1 VDAPNKSLT
10 SPGGGPSELRRWAKW
25 GLSACGLALAF
36 VVEEGNNGVGGMSG
50 GDAAGYLDE
59 FRARGAAIADA
70 CTRCGACFRACP
82 MVEPA
87 GIGTA
92 DARATTAA
100 IVDLITG
107 GAGNDD
113 AARWASVC
121 SGSGRCIPACPEG
134 INTRFMVQLAR
145 GFARARR
152 PGAPVETRWR
162 GPFRGMSR
170 GVRVLS
176 RLQMP
181 PEALSRLRG
190 LDLPPRTSP
199 PDIVFYTGCNILK
212 TPHIALLCLD
222 VLDLLGVDYEV
233 MGGPGQCCG
242 VYQFRDGDLASTAR
256 VGFATIDG
264 LAKAGTSTVLS
275 WCPSCQLQIG
285 EVALP
290 SYGAQFGAKP
300 FDLNPFL
307 VYLAGRADEL
317 ARLMRHRV
325 EKRVA
330 LHERPVLPEVMAA
343 VRTLLAIVP
352 GVEFVEIDVPRVGT
366 QANSL
371 AALPDFKADLVRR
384 ELAAV
389 ADAGVTTLATVYH
402 ACHRELCDAGDGRS
416 FEIVNFMEVLGAG
429 LGLHA
434 EDLYKRLKRIGEVDD
449 IIAETSLLIAAHGLD
464 LDTVREAL
472 FAEFGGGSPAAP
484 PVGIAG
490 SARP

>member
-1 VDAPNKSLT
+1 MADA
-10 SPGGGPSELRRWAKW
+10 
-25 GLSACGLALAF
+25 
-36 VVEEGNNGVGGMSG
+36 
-50 GDAAGYLDE
+50 AAGYLNE
-59 FRARGAAIADA
+59 FRARGEAIADA
-70 CTRCGACFRACP
+70 CTRCGDCFRACP

-87 GIGTA
+87 GIGGA
-92 DARATTAA
+92 DPVATTAA
-100 IVDLITG
+100 IVDLVTG
-107 GAGNDD
+107 GPGNDD

-121 SGSGRCIPACPEG
+121 SGSGNCIPACNYGVNP
-134 INTRFMVQLAR
+134 RFMVQLAR
-145 GFARARR
+145 GFARAQKE
-152 PGAPVETRWR
+152 GAPLATRWR
-162 GPFRGMSR
+162 APFQTMSR
-170 GVRVLS
+170 GVRILS

-181 PEALSRLRG
+181 PETLTRLRG
-190 LDLPPRTSP
+190 QGQPPRQSP
-199 PDIVFYTGCNILK
+199 PEIVFYTGCNIIK

-222 VLDLLGVDYEV
+222 ILDLLGVDYEV

-242 VYQFRDGDLASTAR
+242 VYQFREGDFASTAK

-264 LAKAGTSTVLS
+264 LAAAGTSTVLS

-290 SYGAQFGAKP
+290 SYERQFGDKP

-317 ARLMRHRV
+317 AASMKHRV

-330 LHERPVLPEVMAA
+330 LHERPVLPEVMMA
-343 VRTLLAIVP
+343 VKKLLSIVP
-352 GVEFVEIDVPRVGT
+352 GVELVDIEVPRVGT

-371 AALPDFKADLVRR
+371 AVLPAFKRELVQR

-416 FEIVNFMEVLGAG
+416 FEIVNFMEILGAG

-434 EDLYKRLKRIGEVDD
+434 EDLYKRLKLMGDIDD
-449 IIAETSLLIAAHGLD
+449 IIVETGPLIAEHGLD
-464 LDTVREAL
+464 LDTVRDAL
-472 FAEFGGGSPAAP
+472 LAEFGAAP
-484 PVGIAG
+484 AILEIK
-490 SARP
+490 SAE

>member
-1 VDAPNKSLT
+1 MP
-10 SPGGGPSELRRWAKW
+10 
-25 GLSACGLALAF
+25 
-36 VVEEGNNGVGGMSG
+36 
-50 GDAAGYLDE
+50 DAAAEYLNE
-59 FRARGAAIADA
+59 FRARGEAIADA
-70 CTRCGACFRACP
+70 CTRCGDCFRACP

-87 GIGTA
+87 GIGAA
-92 DARATTAA
+92 DPVETTAA
-100 IVDLITG
+100 IVDLVTSG
-107 GAGNDD
+107 PGNED

-121 SGSGRCIPACPEG
+121 SGSGNCIPACNYGVNP
-134 INTRFMVQLAR
+134 RFMVQLAR
-145 GFARARR
+145 GFARAQKE
-152 PGAPVETRWR
+152 GAPLATRWR
-162 GPFRGMSR
+162 APFQTMSR

-181 PEALSRLRG
+181 PETLARLRG
-190 LDLPPRTSP
+190 LGQPPRQSP
-199 PDIVFYTGCNILK
+199 PEIVFYTGCNIIK

-222 VLDLLGVDYEV
+222 ILDLLGVDYEV

-242 VYQFRDGDLASTAR
+242 VYQFREGDFASTAK

-264 LAKAGTSTVLS
+264 LAAAGTSTVLS

-290 SYGAQFGAKP
+290 SYERQFGDKP

-317 ARLMRHRV
+317 ATLMKHRV

-330 LHERPVLPEVMAA
+330 LHERPVLPDVMMA
-343 VRTLLAIVP
+343 VKKLLSIVP
-352 GVEFVEIDVPRVGT
+352 GVELVDIDVPRVGT

-371 AALPDFKADLVRR
+371 VVLPAFKRELVQR

-416 FEIVNFMEVLGAG
+416 FEIVNFMEILGAG

-434 EDLYKRLKRIGEVDD
+434 EDLYKRLKLMGDIDD
-449 IIAETSLLIAAHGLD
+449 IIVETNPLIAEHALD
-464 LDTVREAL
+464 LDTVRDAL
-472 FAEFGGGSPAAP
+472 LAEFGTAPATLE
-484 PVGIAG
+484 IK
-490 SARP
+490 SA